1 MRAFCHFH
9 FTALFIAL
17 GLAAGPAGA
26 AQLPNG
32 VYVSSAGDLETQ
44 CVTAVVLA
52 EVKNRS
58 FTADERQAAQFCAG
72 YFSSLNDM
80 LMALRD
86 DGLNPFGIC
95 YPAQPMPPVT
105 PIKAF
110 IAFVNHH
117 QEARRSLAMPVA
129 LAALAET
136 FPCDRVKPK

>member
-1 MRAFCHFH
+1 MRVVFWLS
-9 FTALFIAL
+9 ALILAL
-17 GLAAGPAGA
+17 PAASVGA

-32 VYVSSAGDLETQ
+32 VFVSSAGDLEVQ

-52 EVKNRS
+52 EVKNRT
-58 FTADERQAAQFCAG
+58 FTADERQAAQYCAG

-110 IAFVNHH
+110 VAFVNHH
-117 QEARRSLAMPVA
+117 QESRGSLAMPVA
-129 LAALAET
+129 LAALADA